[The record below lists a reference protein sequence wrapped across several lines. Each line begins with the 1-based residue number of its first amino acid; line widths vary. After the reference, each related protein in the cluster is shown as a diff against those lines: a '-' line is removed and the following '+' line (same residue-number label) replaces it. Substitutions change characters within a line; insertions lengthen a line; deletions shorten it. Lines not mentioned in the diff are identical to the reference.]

1 MGDNLCPHC
10 AGEVAR
16 IYRPGAPAD
25 RPEITSPEAAANV
38 LQPMLQD
45 LDREHCITLNL
56 DTKHRLL
63 ATTTVSI
70 GSVDHTFM
78 SPREVFRD
86 ALLNG
91 ASAIVVAHNHPSGD
105 PEPSHDDERITRRL
119 DRAGQLLNVDVLDH
133 LVIGHQRWTSLAR
146 RGLLLAD
153 ATRAQTQEDTLDIAV
168 RR

>member
-1 MGDNLCPHC
+1 
-10 AGEVAR
+10 
-16 IYRPGAPAD
+16 
-25 RPEITSPEAAANV
+25 
-38 LQPMLQD
+38 
-45 LDREHCITLNL
+45 
-56 DTKHRLL
+56 
-63 ATTTVSI
+63 
-70 GSVDHTFM
+70 M

-119 DRAGQLLNVDVLDH
+119 GRAGQLLNVDVLDH